1 MASSIAS
8 SEGCVRRL
16 PDKVGKGAC
25 LSARSSF
32 H

>member
-8 SEGCVRRL
+8 SEGSVRRL
-16 PDKVGKGAC
+16 PDKVRKGAY